1 MSNQRCNNMKTTIA
15 TLALIVLTLTARAA
29 DNVTSNY
36 LGAVVYVPSSYTNAG
51 DTGMTVSNAYIAIP
65 AAGLGITSN
74 NYTDVRAVMY
84 QIAQTYY
91 TAWTASTN
99 QSTAAISRSA
109 RYAATTSNV
118 TETVTHALRTER
130 TASTFTLE

>member
-1 MSNQRCNNMKTTIA
+1 MKTTIA
-15 TLALIVLTLTARAA
+15 TIALIVLALTVRAA

-36 LGAVVYVPSSYTNAG
+36 LGAVVYVPATYTNAG
-51 DTGMTVSNAYIAIP
+51 DTGMTVTNAYLAIP

-74 NYTDVRAVMY
+74 NYADVRAVMY
-84 QIAQTYY
+84 QIVQTYY

-99 QSTAAISRSA
+99 QSTATISRST

-118 TETVTHALRTER
+118 TETVTHALRVDR
-130 TASTFTLE
+130 TASTFELE